1 MNAPPAAMNLENK
14 ASAET
19 LRMLGRKPR
28 LVPNHTV
35 IEGINAARKTIESS
49 HFDAARCQR
58 GIECLRSYCAEWDE
72 QLRTFRKTL
81 KHDWAPHGADAF
93 RYLAMSWREPIAN
106 DDEPNPIAEL
116 LKPRTYDQIWQMHVA
131 EQIDKGVD
139 PEAFGENLTFT

>member
-1 MNAPPAAMNLENK
+1 MPPAANVALN
-14 ASAET
+14 AYAHN
-19 LRMLGRKPR
+19 
-28 LVPNHTV
+28 VPSV
-35 IEGINAARKTIESS
+35 
-49 HFDAARCQR
+49 
-58 GIECLRSYCAEWDE
+58 DE
-72 QLRTFRKTL
+72 QLRTFRKTP
-81 KHDWAPHGADAF
+81 KHDWASHGADAF

>member
-72 QLRTFRKTL
+72 QLRTFRKTP
-81 KHDWAPHGADAF
+81 KHDWASHGADAF